1 MATLNSNIP
10 SGPLASKWESYKFNT
25 KLINPANKRKYKIIV
40 VGAGLAGA
48 SASATL
54 AELGYEVHNFVF
66 HDSPRR
72 AHSVWISRNVM
83 RWTGLDCM
91 ACQSCACRM
100 SGVHTRPRALSAI
113 HAAARQSAPNLDHPP
128 LRHLANL

>member
-10 SGPLASKWESYKFNT
+10 AGPLDEKWEKHKFST

-54 AELGYEVHNFVF
+54 AELGYEVHNF
-66 HDSPRR
+66 
-72 AHSVWISRNVM
+72 A
-83 RWTGLDCM
+83 
-91 ACQSCACRM
+91 AK
-100 SGVHTRPRALSAI
+100 LSSSKTS
-113 HAAARQSAPNLDHPP
+113 AAASRATSVP
-128 LRHLANL
+128 R